1 MILSPISITNQPIGC
16 IVMVDFIKN
25 FVKLFVKRHSREHKI
40 WHYAFNEDA
49 ATNFAE
55 FVPVASPNSDNFMDD
70 YCY

>member
-25 FVKLFVKRHSREHKI
+25 FVKLFVKRHSREHKM

-49 ATNFAE
+49 ATNFA
-55 FVPVASPNSDNFMDD
+55 
-70 YCY
+70 